1 MIKMETIVRCQSN
14 GLKLC
19 CYLYSAGISLLD
31 LILNMNMF
39 SVYCLILPG
48 QVLQSLVLNISPVQF
63 SPPFLGPGMV
73 HSLRLVS
80 TPRPQVLPE
89 VWHWQGLQEFHSVQ
103 PPGSEVLRKLSSSK
117 DFTKDDQFS
126 AL

>member
-1 MIKMETIVRCQSN
+1 MEAIVRCQSN
-14 GLKLC
+14 GLKLS

-31 LILNMNMF
+31 LILNMNMC

-48 QVLQSLVLNISPVQF
+48 QVLQSLVLNISPLQF
-63 SPPFLGPGMV
+63 SPSFLGPGLV
-73 HSLRLVS
+73 HSLRLAS
-80 TPRPQVLPE
+80 TPGPQVLPE
-89 VWHWQGLQEFHSVQ
+89 VWQGLQEFHSVQ